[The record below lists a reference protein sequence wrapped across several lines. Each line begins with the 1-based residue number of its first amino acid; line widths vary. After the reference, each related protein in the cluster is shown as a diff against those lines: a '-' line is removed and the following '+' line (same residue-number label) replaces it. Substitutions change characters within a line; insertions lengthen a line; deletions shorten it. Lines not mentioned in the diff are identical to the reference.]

1 MSPATAQLN
10 SKAAGQGPALVILH
24 GLFGNLDNF
33 RSIALHLERHYR
45 VIRCDLPGHGLS
57 QGWADL
63 SPAAMARAITDE
75 LDAMG
80 VERCHLIGHSLG
92 GKVAMSMAGGPAFAR
107 VDRLII
113 VDIGPRAYPPHHQ
126 PVFDALRSLALDSLR
141 DRHHAEQ
148 QLKQGISDAG
158 VRAFLLK
165 SLYRDDDGNY
175 AWRFDLDGLFDSYP
189 SISAAAPIESRIE
202 CPTLFIKG
210 GNSDYLQSGDEAQIR
225 EWFSDPSVKI
235 MTGTGHWPHAEK
247 PALFARLC
255 LEFLHT
261 Q

>member
-1 MSPATAQLN
+1 MAQLN
-10 SKAAGQGPALVILH
+10 TKASGHGPELLILH

-33 RSIALHLERHYR
+33 RSIALHLERNYR
-45 VIRCDLPGHGLS
+45 VIRCDLPGHGHS

-75 LDAMG
+75 LDTLG

-92 GKVAMSMAGGPAFAR
+92 GKVAMAMAGGSAFAR
-107 VDRLII
+107 IDKLIV
-113 VDIGPRAYPPHHQ
+113 VDIAPRAYPPHHQ
-126 PVFDALRSLALDSLR
+126 PVFDALRALNLASLR

-148 QLKQGISDAG
+148 QLKHGIPDAG

-165 SLYRDDDGNY
+165 SLYRNDDGEY
-175 AWRFDLDGLFDSYP
+175 AWRFDLDALLESYP
-189 SISAAAPIESRIE
+189 AIAAQAPIESRIE

-210 GNSDYLQSGDEAQIR
+210 ANSDYLQSADEPQIR
-225 EWFSDPSVKI
+225 ELFSQPSVKI
-235 MTGTGHWPHAEK
+235 MPGTGHWPHAEK

-255 LEFLHT
+255 LEFLGA
-261 Q
+261 